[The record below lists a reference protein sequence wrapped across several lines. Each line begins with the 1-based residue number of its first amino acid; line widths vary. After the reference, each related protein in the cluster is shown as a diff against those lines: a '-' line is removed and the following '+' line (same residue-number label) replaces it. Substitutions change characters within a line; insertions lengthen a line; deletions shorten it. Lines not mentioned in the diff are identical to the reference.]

1 MHNIPEKS
9 TALPHTTRL
18 LTIHRYLSAVIAL
31 VVVVG
36 ASISA
41 IQIGEAPVL
50 GPIIVFLIMAAFY
63 TFAIWQ
69 NRSIQAGLA
78 QGLASA
84 WLRAVFVAIIMSL
97 LIVGLPATRELLS
110 RDVRHAFLHK

>member
-9 TALPHTTRL
+9 TVLPHTTRL
-18 LTIHRYLSAVIAL
+18 LTFHRYLSALIAL

-63 TFAIWQ
+63 AVAIWQ
-69 NRSIQAGLA
+69 NRTIQAGLA

-84 WLRAVFVAIIMSL
+84 WLKALFFALIMSL
-97 LIVGLPATRELLS
+97 LIVGIPAARELLS
-110 RDVRHAFLHK
+110 RDVRHAFLQK